1 MLIQNPPHVKSLPS
15 RPENAENGIRK
26 QAPFR
31 ALLKMLRHL
40 KFAILIVPF
49 LVAAAL
55 VSAQSADFNALRS
68 KAEAGDAKAQFD
80 LAEAYSVGNGITKDS
95 AKGMEWLRR
104 SALQGYA
111 GAQVVLGVMYQKGIN
126 IEKDP
131 SEAAKWYKKAA
142 SQSDKDP
149 KHAQTAQNHL
159 SEMLAQGLISE
170 KEADWHSNQT
180 SNTPPKQPRVVR
192 GPPPFSLAELETGLT
207 GGITAKRMATLVSTY
222 GVDFTLSANSRK
234 RLTDDGADDN
244 LLATIASSMR

>member
-1 MLIQNPPHVKSLPS
+1 MIPRPKSMMLIVT
-15 RPENAENGIRK
+15 
-26 QAPFR
+26 
-31 ALLKMLRHL
+31 
-40 KFAILIVPF
+40 F

-55 VSAQSADFNALRS
+55 ASAQSTEFDVLRR

-80 LAEAYSVGNGITKDS
+80 LAEAYSEGNGVTKDS
-95 AKGMEWLRR
+95 TKGMEWLRR

-111 GAQVVLGVMYQKGIN
+111 GAQVVLGYMYQKGIN

-142 SQSDKDP
+142 SQSDKDA

-159 SEMLAQGLISE
+159 SEMLAQGLISAAD
-170 KEADWHSNQT
+170 ADWHSNQN
-180 SNTPPKQPRVVR
+180 SNTPPKQPKVVK
-192 GPPPFSLAELETGLT
+192 GPSTFSLAELETGLT
-207 GGITAKRMATLVSTY
+207 GGITTKRMATLVSTY

-244 LLATIASSMR
+244 LLAIIAHSKR